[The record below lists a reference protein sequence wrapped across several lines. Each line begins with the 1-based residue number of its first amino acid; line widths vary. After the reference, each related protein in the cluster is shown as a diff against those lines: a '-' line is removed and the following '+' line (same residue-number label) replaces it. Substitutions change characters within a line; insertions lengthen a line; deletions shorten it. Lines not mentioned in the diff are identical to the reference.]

1 MIRFILAVL
10 LTCLATT
17 SARALDP
24 VDVTSQAT
32 AIDLKGTTDFHPAA
46 GARLAVQTAPDA
58 GGVINRIE
66 VRSTGNE
73 GSGDWL
79 SFALANKSDRQIDRL
94 IVAPHYRLPGSGFMW
109 PDLGRQRIVS
119 ITPSQGFALDRQ
131 LDGGADIF
139 RVTLDPGAVVTFVA
153 ELGSADVPSLTLWE
167 PDAYK
172 DAVNSFTLY
181 EGIVLGISGL
191 LAVFLTILFVVKGS
205 AMFPAT
211 AALAWAVLA
220 YICVD
225 FGFISKIVDLAP
237 GDLNRWRAGT
247 EVALAATLLIF
258 PYAYLH
264 LGRWNSRWNWLM
276 LGWIAAMGALFAAA
290 IFMPER
296 ASGIARMAFAGAVGV
311 TLLLIIIL
319 CFQRYDRAILI
330 VPTWLLTIAWTVG
343 GWWTISGQLDNDIIQ
358 PALGGG
364 LVLLV
369 LLLAFTVM
377 QHAFAGG
384 AIAQNLVSDVER
396 QALAL
401 TGSGDAVFDW
411 DVDRDRIHAGPE
423 VATAL
428 GLKQG
433 ALDGAP
439 ADWLPHLHPE
449 DRSPFRSALDVILD
463 HRKGRLKLDI
473 RLRGDDAHYTWY
485 ALRARPVI
493 GNDGEVLRCVGSLTN
508 VTDQRVAQERLLH
521 DAVHDN
527 LTGLPNKQI
536 FLDRIESAIAIAQ
549 QTSDLRPSLFIID
562 FDRFAQLNK
571 DAGVAAGDAVLLTM
585 ARRIR
590 RILRPQDCLA
600 RLSNDQFGLLLL
612 SQGEPEKVVVL
623 ADALQRAIRA
633 PISFAEEGI
642 SVTASVGLVSWSN
655 DRSTVEPLYKDA
667 ETAMLQAK
675 RLGGD
680 RIEPFRPAFRHGQA
694 PVGDFNH
701 DLRSALDLNQLE
713 MVYQP
718 IVDLKTRQLV
728 GFEALMRWQ
737 HPERGA
743 VMPSEFIPAAEKSG
757 LIVRLGQF
765 ALEQAATEL
774 ARMIATGDENL
785 FVSVNVS
792 SRQLLRHDLINDVK
806 TILARHSLPRDALRL
821 ELTESL
827 IMDNPE
833 HATRVLA
840 RVRDAGA
847 GLALDDFGTGFSS
860 LSHLMRFPFDTI
872 KIDRAF
878 LDKQA
883 GPERPIILKSIVT
896 MAHDLG
902 MQVIAEGAES
912 ERDALELEQM
922 GCEFAQGF
930 HFGPGV
936 SADDA
941 MQLLTRKA
949 A

>member
-1 MIRFILAVL
+1 MSFQTKSLIRLIFVIVLASVA
-10 LTCLATT
+10 LAP
-17 SARALDP
+17 ARALDP

-32 AIDLKGTTDFHPAA
+32 AIDLTGVIDTHPGA
-46 GARLAVQTAPDA
+46 GVRLAVQTAPDA
-58 GGVINRIE
+58 AGVVNRIE
-66 VRSTGNE
+66 VRSTSNE

-79 SFALANKSDRQIDRL
+79 SFALANKSDQQIDRL

-131 LDGGADIF
+131 RDREADIF

-153 ELGSADVPSLTLWE
+153 ELGSPDVPSLTLWE

-181 EGIVLGISGL
+181 EGIVLGIAGL

-225 FGFISKIVDLAP
+225 FGFISKLVDLAP

-276 LGWIAAMGALFAAA
+276 LAWIAAMGALFAAA

-423 VATAL
+423 
-428 GLKQG
+428 
-433 ALDGAP
+433 
-439 ADWLPHLHPE
+439 
-449 DRSPFRSALDVILD
+449 
-463 HRKGRLKLDI
+463 
-473 RLRGDDAHYTWY
+473 
-485 ALRARPVI
+485 
-493 GNDGEVLRCVGSLTN
+493 
-508 VTDQRVAQERLLH
+508 
-521 DAVHDN
+521 
-527 LTGLPNKQI
+527 
-536 FLDRIESAIAIAQ
+536 IAA
-549 QTSDLRPSLFIID
+549 
-562 FDRFAQLNK
+562 
-571 DAGVAAGDAVLLTM
+571 
-585 ARRIR
+585 
-590 RILRPQDCLA
+590 
-600 RLSNDQFGLLLL
+600 
-612 SQGEPEKVVVL
+612 
-623 ADALQRAIRA
+623 
-633 PISFAEEGI
+633 
-642 SVTASVGLVSWSN
+642 
-655 DRSTVEPLYKDA
+655 
-667 ETAMLQAK
+667 
-675 RLGGD
+675 
-680 RIEPFRPAFRHGQA
+680 
-694 PVGDFNH
+694 
-701 DLRSALDLNQLE
+701 
-713 MVYQP
+713 
-718 IVDLKTRQLV
+718 
-728 GFEALMRWQ
+728 
-737 HPERGA
+737 
-743 VMPSEFIPAAEKSG
+743 
-757 LIVRLGQF
+757 
-765 ALEQAATEL
+765 
-774 ARMIATGDENL
+774 
-785 FVSVNVS
+785 
-792 SRQLLRHDLINDVK
+792 
-806 TILARHSLPRDALRL
+806 
-821 ELTESL
+821 
-827 IMDNPE
+827 
-833 HATRVLA
+833 
-840 RVRDAGA
+840 
-847 GLALDDFGTGFSS
+847 
-860 LSHLMRFPFDTI
+860 
-872 KIDRAF
+872 
-878 LDKQA
+878 
-883 GPERPIILKSIVT
+883 
-896 MAHDLG
+896 
-902 MQVIAEGAES
+902 
-912 ERDALELEQM
+912 
-922 GCEFAQGF
+922 
-930 HFGPGV
+930 
-936 SADDA
+936 
-941 MQLLTRKA
+941 
-949 A
+949 